1 MAYYSENLYF
11 FKFIIN
17 KKLINEQFNLF
28 YYLKLSIIIIYFLM
42 TRSNG
47 LVLLSFFIIQIFKSL
62 FSQINQKEKKCFTN
76 MTL

>member
-42 TRSNG
+42 TRSNA
-47 LVLLSFFIIQIFKSL
+47 LVLLSFFIIQIFKPL

-76 MTL
+76 KTL

>member
-1 MAYYSENLYF
+1 MSYYSENLYF

-42 TRSNG
+42 TRSNA